1 MFRPSDDAT
10 LYPYLIPSNIF
21 AQISLSQLKEIYT
34 EAIIDASFA
43 KECDNFSIEVKEAVA
58 EHAIKEHL
66 DFGSIYAYEV
76 DGFGNSVFMDDANV
90 PSVLSLAYIGGHQPT
105 DPLYKNTRKFV
116 TSYSNP
122 YFLKGKDAEGQ
133 ASPHTGKDRIWPMGI
148 ILRGITSID
157 ENEILRC
164 ISMLKATHADT
175 CLLYTSPSPRD

>member
-1 MFRPSDDAT
+1 MSGVQARLHAAMKKE
-10 LYPYLIPSNIF
+10 LRL
-21 AQISLSQLKEIYT
+21 LSKIVHDYMPE
-34 EAIIDASFA
+34 E
-43 KECDNFSIEVKEAVA
+43 
-58 EHAIKEHL
+58 
-66 DFGSIYAYEV
+66 YAYEV
-76 DGFGNSVFMDDANV
+76 DGFGNSIFMDDANV
-90 PSVLSLAYIGGHQPT
+90 PSLLSLAYIGGHQPT

-175 CLLYTSPSPRD
+175 GFMHEAFQKDNPFDFYRSWFAWANTLFGEFIIKVYNENPKLLKA